1 VSQLDALRLVEEM
14 RNRAVSL
21 ATAENYVRD
30 PKVASRA
37 EAIWS
42 GPGTDGGLVSQVWI
56 QGAFP
61 SKQSDDCLAS
71 LAQEGLFP
79 RDLVNYLDINRK
91 FPADRLLFEHQSQSI
106 RAARQNTSAG
116 QTVNSGNCRNRC
128 RQDRIIPATNPFR
141 PLGSTQEERVFRNAV
156 PHPLSDER
164 SRDRSGDPPL

>member
-1 VSQLDALRLVEEM
+1 MSQLDALRLVEEM

-42 GPGTDGGLVSQVWI
+42 GPGRDGGLVSQVWI

-71 LAQEGLFP
+71 LAQEGRFP
-79 RDLVNYLDINRK
+79 ADLVNYLDINKK

-106 RAARQNTSAG
+106 RAARQILPQGKSSIVVTAG
-116 QTVNSGNCRNRC
+116 TGAGRPNHSYCQSF
-128 RQDRIIPATNPFR
+128 PAFGIDPGGEGL
-141 PLGSTQEERVFRNAV
+141 PGCGASSSTR
-156 PHPLSDER
+156 
-164 SRDRSGDPPL
+164 